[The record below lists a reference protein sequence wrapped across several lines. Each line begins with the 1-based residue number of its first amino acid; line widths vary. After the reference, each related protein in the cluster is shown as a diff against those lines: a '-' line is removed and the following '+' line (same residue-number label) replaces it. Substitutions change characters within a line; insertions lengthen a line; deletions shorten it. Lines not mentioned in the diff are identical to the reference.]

1 MKPPTKAALVKE
13 AWARPG
19 VSIIW
24 AGLLLNRAH
33 VAAGETS
40 KYAQFGKR
48 RNPWLNEH
56 KYRRYPTNRD
66 MAVQIQFAAR
76 PCFLANRDLMI
87 RSITDVCVSKMRI
100 SLIVSG
106 DFRRS

>member
-13 AWARPG
+13 ARARPG

-40 KYAQFGKR
+40 KDAQFGKR

-56 KYRRYPTNRD
+56 KYRRYP
-66 MAVQIQFAAR
+66 
-76 PCFLANRDLMI
+76 ANRA
-87 RSITDVCVSKMRI
+87 
-100 SLIVSG
+100 
-106 DFRRS
+106 